1 MQPPFLTA
9 GCATGCAIIARFSAS
24 VNENF
29 AGVYWPLIMRNL
41 KIVIQYD
48 GSRYL
53 GWQRQK
59 EEDPERPRTIQGKLE
74 QVLSRMTGEK
84 IEVLGAC
91 RTDAGVHAEAQVAN
105 FLTASTLSLQEVRAY
120 LTRYLPEDIAVTA
133 ADQVDAR
140 FHARYR
146 ARRKRYVYRIW
157 TAPHPPVFQ
166 RRYCLHLP
174 EALDLEAMR
183 RAAGLLAGKHDFRSF
198 TTLKTKT
205 KSTVRTLHAL
215 EVRERD
221 GWVELHFEAEGFLHN
236 MARILTGTLLEVG
249 AGRLPAEAME
259 SILEARERS
268 AAGPLAPPQGLCLLE
283 VLY

>member
-1 MQPPFLTA
+1 
-9 GCATGCAIIARFSAS
+9 
-24 VNENF
+24 
-29 AGVYWPLIMRNL
+29 MRNL
-41 KIVIQYD
+41 KIVVQYD

-74 QVLSRMTGEK
+74 QVLSRMTGES
-84 IEVLGAC
+84 IEVIGAC

-105 FLTASTLSLQEVRAY
+105 FRTSSTLTLQEVRAY
-120 LTRYLPEDIAVTA
+120 CTRYLPEDIAVTA

-157 TAPHPPVFQ
+157 TAPHPHVFR

-174 EALDLEAMR
+174 EALDLAAMR
-183 RAAGLLAGKHDFRSF
+183 RAAALLTGEHDFLSF
-198 TTLKTKT
+198 TSSKSRT

-215 EVRERD
+215 EVREQE
-221 GWVELHFEAEGFLHN
+221 GWVELAFEGDGFLHN

-249 AGRLPAEAME
+249 GSRLEAEAVGG
-259 SILEARERS
+259 ILEACERS

>member
-1 MQPPFLTA
+1 MGKTVLAP
-9 GCATGCAIIARFSAS
+9 
-24 VNENF
+24 
-29 AGVYWPLIMRNL
+29 RNIKL
-41 KIVIQYD
+41 VVQYD

-59 EEDPERPRTIQGKLE
+59 EEDSERPRTIQGKLE

-84 IEVLGAC
+84 VQLIGAC
-91 RTDAGVHAEAQVAN
+91 RTDAGVHAEGQVAN
-105 FLTASTLSLQEVRAY
+105 FLTSSALSLQEVLAY

-140 FHARYR
+140 FHSRYR
-146 ARRKRYVYRIW
+146 ARGKHYVYRIW
-157 TAPHPPVFQ
+157 AAPYPQVFR

-183 RAAGLLAGKHDFRSF
+183 RAAALLVGEHDFRSF
-198 TTLKTKT
+198 TSSKSKT

-215 EVRERD
+215 ELRGEGD
-221 GWVELHFEAEGFLHN
+221 WLELHFEGDGFLHN

-249 AGRLPAEAME
+249 AERLPAEAMAG
-259 SILEARERS
+259 ILEAARS